1 MHFPMQVLLIGNMGL
16 YDYRPYVKKISND
29 RQIMY
34 DCEKEYR
41 LDPGN
46 FYTVKNQPL
55 LQCSSLNIVV
65 YCWTEHPDR
74 RFHDADLCFLWY
86 WTYNPACVVYYSNY
100 INGRDKK
107 NSQVAVMYSMH
118 WISNVSRCKP

>member
-1 MHFPMQVLLIGNMGL
+1 MYFPIQVLLIGNMGL

-46 FYTVKNQPL
+46 CYTVNKAWRFSRPQPGG
-55 LQCSSLNIVV
+55 
-65 YCWTEHPDR
+65 H
-74 RFHDADLCFLWY
+74 
-86 WTYNPACVVYYSNY
+86 
-100 INGRDKK
+100 
-107 NSQVAVMYSMH
+107 
-118 WISNVSRCKP
+118 

>member
-1 MHFPMQVLLIGNMGL
+1 MQVLLIGNMGL

-46 FYTVKNQPL
+46 CYTVKKLSDFP
-55 LQCSSLNIVV
+55 V
-65 YCWTEHPDR
+65 P
-74 RFHDADLCFLWY
+74 
-86 WTYNPACVVYYSNY
+86 
-100 INGRDKK
+100 
-107 NSQVAVMYSMH
+107 SQEVT
-118 WISNVSRCKP
+118 N